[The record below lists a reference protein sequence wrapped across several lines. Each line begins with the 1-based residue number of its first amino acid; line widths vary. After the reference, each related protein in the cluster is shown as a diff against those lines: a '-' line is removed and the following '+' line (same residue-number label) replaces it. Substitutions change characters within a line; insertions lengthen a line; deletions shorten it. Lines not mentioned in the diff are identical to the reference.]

1 MKLSTGA
8 CVGVA
13 VSTAIVLGALIYA
26 TGKDT
31 DNNEKEGYFQWP
43 PSNLIKGVSPQP
55 LSHPSSNI
63 IFTPT
68 NYRYEVRGPMG
79 DMFLPGPSMGAAN
92 AQSYANRPVGD
103 IYVGDNQ
110 TLQLSWD
117 GRFPQQTQTQFV
129 PVREEI
135 QTNAWAWR

>member
-1 MKLSTGA
+1 MSLSTRA

-13 VSTAIVLGALIYA
+13 VSTAVAFGVLMYA
-26 TGKDT
+26 ADRYTKG
-31 DNNEKEGYFQWP
+31 EKEGYFQWP

-55 LSHPSSNI
+55 LSHPSSNV
-63 IFTPT
+63 IFTPS

-92 AQSYANRPVGD
+92 AQSYASRPVGD
-103 IYVGDNQ
+103 IYVGDGQ

-117 GRFPQQTQTQFV
+117 GRFPQQTQTQLM

-135 QTNAWAWR
+135 QMNAWAWR